1 MIEIFARFVA
11 ELLSRAVEAEKAR
24 ALLEERLAIR
34 EARARADK
42 LAREKFGR

>member
-11 ELLSRAVEAEKAR
+11 ELLSRAVAAEKAR

-34 EARARADK
+34 EARARADQA
-42 LAREKFGR
+42 ARKKFGL